1 MVTDETV
8 HLEAGRLMNGRC
20 LVTGASGFI
29 GRALLRELG
38 RKGRPAHGASRR
50 AQQEAE
56 WTIGKID
63 GSTDWRSA
71 LDGVRCVIHTAGR
84 AHVLRDE
91 DADPLGAF
99 RRVNV
104 EGTRRLALQA
114 AESGV
119 RRLVFISSIGVNGIS
134 TDGRGPFT
142 CGDRPAP
149 VEPYGQSKLE
159 AEIVLHEIGASTGL
173 EIVIVRPPLVYGP
186 GVRAN
191 FLRLVKLV
199 QRGWPLPLGGVDN
212 RRSLVVL
219 DNLVDLLI
227 CCMDH
232 PAAAGETF
240 LVSDNEDLSTP
251 DLLRRVGV
259 ALGMRVRLVAMP
271 RWMLL
276 QGARLVGRLGE
287 VERLLGSL
295 QVDIRRTRELLGWEP
310 RISVDEGIRHAVGP
324 KC

>member
-1 MVTDETV
+1 MK
-8 HLEAGRLMNGRC
+8 GRC

-29 GRALLRELG
+29 GRALLRELK
-38 RKGRPAHGASRR
+38 RKGLPAHGASRD
-50 AQQEAE
+50 AQEGAV
-56 WTIGKID
+56 WTIGEID
-63 GSTDWRSA
+63 GTTDWRSA

-84 AHVLRDE
+84 AHILRDE
-91 DADPLGAF
+91 DADPIGAF

-104 EGTRRLALQA
+104 DGTRRLALQA

-142 CGDRPAP
+142 SVDPPAP
-149 VEPYGQSKLE
+149 IEPYGQSKLE
-159 AEIVLHEIGASTGL
+159 AEVVLRDIGASTGL

-199 QRGWPLPLGGVDN
+199 QRRWPLPLAGVNN
-212 RRSLVVL
+212 RRSLVAL

-227 CCMDH
+227 CCIDH

-251 DLLRRVGV
+251 DLLRRVGA
-259 ALGMRVRLVAMP
+259 ALGVGVRLVPGP

-276 QGARLVGRLGE
+276 QGARLFGRRTE

-295 QVDIRRTRELLGWEP
+295 QVDTRRTRELLGWEP
-310 RISVDEGIRHAVGP
+310 RISVDEGILRTVSP
-324 KC
+324 IC